1 MTNGYHPP
9 REVSEHPKRQAG
21 AENAGRRPRAHK
33 SPTAGPKSASSAQ
46 ETANDSGRLPKQA

>member
-9 REVSEHPKRQAG
+9 REASEHPKRQ